1 MFIHQY
7 IPLAISQNLCAL
19 YTTTATDDFAP
30 QNPLTIT
37 FPPRSVPPCE
47 RCLQYQIVG
56 DDFKEVDETFTINV
70 VAENRFDFIQGP
82 SNILVT
88 IQNDQDC
95 ES

>member
-1 MFIHQY
+1 MCFTI
-7 IPLAISQNLCAL
+7 
-19 YTTTATDDFAP
+19 TATDDFAP

-37 FPPRSVPPCE
+37 FPPGSKLLSE
-47 RCLQYQIVG
+47 RCLRYQIVG

-70 VAENRFDFIQGP
+70 VAENRFDIIRGP

-88 IQNDQDC
+88 IESDQDC